1 MAASPRAKLAL
12 AGPNFSPVPAMPL
25 GGAVSV
31 LEVASGAA
39 TAHAVGAETTLVQIT
54 ASADVYY
61 GVGGPASATG
71 LLLYAK
77 GTATHAVPRNAV
89 LSFRAVSG
97 SATMRVLEA

>member
-25 GGAVSV
+25 GGPVTV
-31 LEVASGAA
+31 FDVASGAA
-39 TAHAVGAETTLVQIT
+39 TSHAVGTETTLVQLT
-54 ASADVYY
+54 TSADVYY
-61 GVGGPASATG
+61 GVGGPANAGS

-77 GTATHAVPRNAV
+77 GTATHAVSRNAE

-97 SATMRVLEA
+97 SATVRLLEA